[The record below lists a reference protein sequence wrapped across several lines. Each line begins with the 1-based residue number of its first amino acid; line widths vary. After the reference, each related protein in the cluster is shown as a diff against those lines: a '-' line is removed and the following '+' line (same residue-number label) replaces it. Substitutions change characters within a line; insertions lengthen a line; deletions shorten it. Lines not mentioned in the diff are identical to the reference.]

1 MDLILIHVAMDGT
14 SGCSVRV
21 SGCADSIG
29 V

>member
-1 MDLILIHVAMDGT
+1 MDLIFIHVAMDGT

-21 SGCADSIG
+21 SSCADEIG